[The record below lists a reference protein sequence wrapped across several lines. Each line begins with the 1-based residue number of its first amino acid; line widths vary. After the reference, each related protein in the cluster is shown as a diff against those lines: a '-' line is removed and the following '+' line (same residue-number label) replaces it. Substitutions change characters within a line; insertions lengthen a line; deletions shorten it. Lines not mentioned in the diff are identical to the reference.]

1 MLSCHHSEAC
11 LFLLSGIRGRASEAA
26 ERGCKKKETE
36 ERSACTH
43 MRRHKD
49 LHRSQDAEES
59 QLSDL
64 FDLTI
69 HHLSLDGLHHQRLV
83 MERELGFAGPLDDL
97 GTGLKGL

>member
-1 MLSCHHSEAC
+1 M
-11 LFLLSGIRGRASEAA
+11 
-26 ERGCKKKETE
+26 ERGFKKKETE
-36 ERSACTH
+36 KWPACTH

-49 LHRSQDAEES
+49 LHRSQDAKES

-69 HHLSLDGLHHQRLV
+69 DHLALDGLHHQRLV

>member
-1 MLSCHHSEAC
+1 
-11 LFLLSGIRGRASEAA
+11 
-26 ERGCKKKETE
+26 
-36 ERSACTH
+36 

-69 HHLSLDGLHHQRLV
+69 HHLTLDGLHHQRLV
-83 MERELGFAGPLDDL
+83 MERELGFAGPLDNL

>member
-1 MLSCHHSEAC
+1 
-11 LFLLSGIRGRASEAA
+11 
-26 ERGCKKKETE
+26 
-36 ERSACTH
+36 

-49 LHRSQDAEES
+49 LHRSQDAKES

-69 HHLSLDGLHHQRLV
+69 HHLALDGLHHQRLV

>member
-1 MLSCHHSEAC
+1 M
-11 LFLLSGIRGRASEAA
+11 
-26 ERGCKKKETE
+26 ERECKKKETE
-36 ERSACTH
+36 KRSACTH

-59 QLSDL
+59 QLADL

-69 HHLSLDGLHHQRLV
+69 HHLALDGLHHQRLV
-83 MERELGFAGPLDDL
+83 MERELGFAGSLDDL

>member
-1 MLSCHHSEAC
+1 M
-11 LFLLSGIRGRASEAA
+11 

-36 ERSACTH
+36 NRRTCTH

-49 LHRSQDAEES
+49 LHRSQDAKES

-69 HHLSLDGLHHQRLV
+69 HHLALDGLHHQRLV

-97 GTGLKGL
+97 GTRLKSL

>member
-1 MLSCHHSEAC
+1 
-11 LFLLSGIRGRASEAA
+11 LFVLSGIQGRASAA
-26 ERGCKKKETE
+26 MERGCKKKETE
-36 ERSACTH
+36 NRRTCTH

-49 LHRSQDAEES
+49 LHRSQDAKES

-69 HHLSLDGLHHQRLV
+69 HHLALDGLHHQRLV

-97 GTGLKGL
+97 GTRLKSL

>member
-11 LFLLSGIRGRASEAA
+11 LFLLSGIRGRASEAM

-36 ERSACTH
+36 NRRTCTH

-49 LHRSQDAEES
+49 LHRSQDAKES

-69 HHLSLDGLHHQRLV
+69 HHLALDGLHHQRLV